1 MAGQQVKEKGG
12 FMTEAI
18 HENQVISMDASEHSI
33 ENEPPTMTHSSRK
46 KQKKSVRFG
55 TINIRKYNRIL
66 GDNPA
71 CSSGCPVQLD
81 WDSYPQPIVPI
92 DEYETN
98 RLPRRTRRH
107 LQLTA
112 ITRRNSLH
120 YHFGYTHAEIEQGAE
135 EIKKIKKQR
144 LLTKSLTTNME
155 KREEFVQNVTRKIK
169 RTFSREKIY
178 YKPEWD
184 QFKLRRIGSYQ
195 HMNQI
200 GMNLGIVVV
209 R

>member
-1 MAGQQVKEKGG
+1 MTGQQVKENMS
-12 FMTEAI
+12 FMPEAI
-18 HENQVISMDASEHSI
+18 HDNRGISIDTSDHSV
-33 ENEPPTMTHSSRK
+33 ESEPPTMENSSPK
-46 KQKKSVRFG
+46 KEKKSVRFG
-55 TINIRKYNRIL
+55 SINIRKYNRIL

-71 CSSGCPVQLD
+71 CSNGCPVQLG
-81 WDSYPQPIVPI
+81 WDSFPQPIVPI

-120 YHFGYTHAEIEQGAE
+120 YHFGYTHTEIEQGAE

-144 LLTKSLTTNME
+144 LMTKSLTTNME

-178 YKPEWD
+178 YRPEWD
-184 QFKLRRIGSYQ
+184 QFKLRRIGSDLS
-195 HMNQI
+195 MNQL
-200 GMNLGIVVV
+200 GMNHGIVVV